1 MNRTLSIIYISI
13 YNICVITK
21 TFNYLGANMSTFIT
35 ITEALHSN
43 FGYLNLLDTANFLK
57 TSLEN
62 LLLMLENDDIIY
74 LEVTRYTLYP
84 VITLN
89 TDYLKNGTIRII
101 PCRLQYKYNPYEQ
114 ILISSDYIKQK
125 SA

>member
-1 MNRTLSIIYISI
+1 MLSQNS
-13 YNICVITK
+13 
-21 TFNYLGANMSTFIT
+21 NYLGETMSTFIT

-43 FGYLNLLDTANFLK
+43 FGYLNLLDSANFLK
-57 TSLEN
+57 ISLEN
-62 LLLMLENDDIIY
+62 LLLMLENDELIH

-89 TDYLKNGTIRII
+89 TDYLKNGTIRIK
-101 PCRLQYKYNPYEQ
+101 PCKLQYKYNPYEQ

-125 SA
+125 SE